1 MIKKL
6 DNTAENQKVLTQYLR
21 EVDKDF
27 EIPLSNKT
35 DLEIYAAKLLTH
47 GIVLVS
53 LDYGHFNG
61 MLAGYC
67 NDTNSG
73 NATITILSVKK
84 NSRGQGISHQLISKM
99 IDSCRDAGMRKIYVD
114 SVNPVAISSYLT
126 SEFHIIKCE
135 SDDKRTKTFLQY
147 II

>member
-6 DNTAENQKVLTQYLR
+6 DNTVENQKVLTQYLR

-35 DLEIYAAKLLTH
+35 DLEIYATKLLSH

-53 LDYGHFNG
+53 LDCGNLNG

-73 NATITILSVKK
+73 NAIISVLSVKK
-84 NSRGQGISHQLISKM
+84 HCRGLGISHQLIRKM
-99 IDSCRDAGMRKIYVD
+99 IDFCKKAGMRKIHVD
-114 SVNPVAISSYLT
+114 SVNPVAISSYQ
-126 SEFHIIKCE
+126 SSGFHIIKYE
-135 SDDKRTKTFLQY
+135 YDDERVKTFLQY
-147 II
+147 LI

>member
-6 DNTAENQKVLTQYLR
+6 DNTFENQKILTQYLR

-53 LDYGHFNG
+53 LDRGHFNG

-73 NATITILSVKK
+73 NATITLLSVNKF
-84 NSRGQGISHQLISKM
+84 SRGQGISHQLISKM
-99 IDSCRDAGMRKIYVD
+99 IDSCREAGMRKILVD
-114 SVNPVAISSYLT
+114 SVNPIAISSYQ
-126 SEFHIIKCE
+126 SSGFHITKSE
-135 SDDKRTKTFLQY
+135 SDDKIIKTFLEY